1 MSHFTRIKTRMM
13 VRSHIV
19 TALTELGYKVEE
31 GESLKIRGYTA
42 KTAKAE
48 IRVKTKSRYDIGFVR
63 SRDESYSIVADWYGV
78 RGVKQAAF
86 KQAVNQ
92 RYATVAVKE
101 NWPTKASN

>member
-48 IRVKTKSRYDIGFVR
+48 IRVRTDR
-63 SRDESYSIVADWYGV
+63 ALM
-78 RGVKQAAF
+78 
-86 KQAVNQ
+86 Q
-92 RYATVAVKE
+92 RR
-101 NWPTKASN
+101 